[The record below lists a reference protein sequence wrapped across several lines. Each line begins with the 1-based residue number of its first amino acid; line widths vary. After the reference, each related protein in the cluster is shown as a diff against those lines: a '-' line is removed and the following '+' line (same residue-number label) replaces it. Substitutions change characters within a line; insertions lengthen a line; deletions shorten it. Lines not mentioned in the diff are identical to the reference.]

1 MPLALTLV
9 STKLRSSVVSL
20 YLGVLTVVMGG
31 IKAALALHRR
41 LLNNMMRLPMAFFD
55 TTPKGRIVARF
66 SNDINTLDYSLPFNI
81 KQFIPAIFRVRWR
94 RFVVALLFLLCIL

>member
-1 MPLALTLV
+1 MRNFKTL
-9 STKLRSSVVSL
+9 VVSL

-31 IKAALALHRR
+31 IKATLALHQR
-41 LLNNMMRLPMAFFD
+41 LLSNMMRLPMTFFD

-81 KQFIPAIFRVRWR
+81 KQFIPAVFRVRFSTDLGFYFSR
-94 RFVVALLFLLCIL
+94 CRLVIELF

>member
-1 MPLALTLV
+1 MLDPIVLIRNSICLLLLRLCQR
-9 STKLRSSVVSL
+9 KLHSSVVSL

-81 KQFIPAIFRVRWR
+81 KQFIPAIFRVRR
-94 RFVVALLFLLCIL
+94 R